1 MGQCADK
8 PMQNQVETASE
19 YEAAE
24 VDNDIIIVLNIIKC
38 VSTGTNDMK
47 YPSLQALQAWK
58 MLA

>member
-1 MGQCADK
+1 
-8 PMQNQVETASE
+8 MQNQVETASG

-38 VSTGTNDMK
+38 VLTGTNDMK